1 MIGYHGYIAHLKSV
15 GRAASRSR
23 AAGRGS
29 RTTRRARIAGSRAA
43 VIRIRARSAG
53 SCARLTRD
61 LHLVSNVGRQIIG
74 ISTQRINGSRGAIG
88 QSVAARRSAQ
98 ATSDRISGTTCG
110 GAAGAA
116 LALARALVA
125 GVGLSRLAPHAAGRR
140 TLRPRAAGTCTA
152 GSTGAGLPGCATR

>member
-1 MIGYHGYIAHLKSV
+1 VIGYHGYIAHLKSV

-43 VIRIRARSAG
+43 VIRIRARSAR

-61 LHLVSNVGRQIIG
+61 LHLVSNVGCQIVG
-74 ISTQRINGSRGAIG
+74 ISTQGINGPRGAIG

-98 ATSDRISGTTCG
+98 ATGD
-110 GAAGAA
+110 
-116 LALARALVA
+116 
-125 GVGLSRLAPHAAGRR
+125 
-140 TLRPRAAGTCTA
+140 
-152 GSTGAGLPGCATR
+152 